1 MAFFFLI
8 LYNIYGDIMDNQI
21 IVVEGIHDQM
31 RILSLFPNSHVV
43 ITHGREISKDT
54 INMLK
59 TLTQNNEIILFLDPD
74 GPGEKIRNI
83 ITNEIPTAKQAFIP
97 KKLCISTNKKKV
109 GVEHASDNDIIEA
122 LRKVYTP
129 KNVSANITINDLYE
143 FGLIGNVNSLIIR
156 NKISEELNIGAPN
169 AKTFLKRI
177 NLFGITLDKLKEL
190 TNKYTI

>member
-1 MAFFFLI
+1 
-8 LYNIYGDIMDNQI
+8 MDNQI

-43 ITHGREISKDT
+43 ITHGREISDDT

-59 TLTQNNEIILFLDPD
+59 TLSENNEIILFLDPD
-74 GPGEKIRNI
+74 GPGEKIRSI

-109 GVEHASDNDIIEA
+109 GVEHASDSDIIEA

-143 FGLIGNVNSLIIR
+143 LGLIGNVNSLIIR